1 MVEIQKVVA
10 KTLLGKVVITCYNNL
25 TYRIDSIAWDLALTN
40 TFNGEKEESIPYMQY
55 YTDKY
60 NF

>member
-1 MVEIQKVVA
+1 VVA
-10 KTLLGKVVITCYNNL
+10 KTLLGKVVITCYTNL

-40 TFNGEKEESIPYMQY
+40 TFNGEKEKSISYMQY